1 MCNKFHCF
9 HNGQTLAPF
18 FSFTASYR
26 VVSEQPFLV
35 VLVNELFMSRFQHSQ
50 LLRR

>member
-1 MCNKFHCF
+1 
-9 HNGQTLAPF
+9 
-18 FSFTASYR
+18 

-50 LLRR
+50 LLRRWRYLI